1 MKKRLIGLVFGLV
14 CLLTPSCAIK
24 KDSLSYDIK
33 NDPVAIMVQKEY
45 EELERESQKP
55 GAISMGVRIRG
66 ND

>member
-45 EELERESQKP
+45 EELEREYKES
-55 GAISMGVRIRG
+55 GVTPMRIGIR
-66 ND
+66 